1 MFKWSEPD
9 LTEFYGVVPT
19 FHEDAHSHSFE
30 LQRDGLRLLVTLFDL
45 EGAVYVSIFR
55 EGLPKALFT
64 VRRELCTHAHVT
76 ASRDFRR
83 CFEAG
88 APKYPVTDMGIPPAL
103 ARGVRVY
110 IEPQIEVELIESRCE
125 VG

>member
-9 LTEFYGVVPT
+9 LTAFFGVVPT
-19 FHEDAHSHSFE
+19 FHDDAHSHSFE
-30 LQRDGLRLLVTLFDL
+30 LQRDGLRLLITLFDF
-45 EGAVYVSIFR
+45 EGAVYVSIMR
-55 EGLPKALFT
+55 DGLPEPLFT

-76 ASRDFRR
+76 DGQHFRR

-88 APKYPVTDMGIPPAL
+88 APKHPVTDMGIPPLL

-110 IEPQIEVELIESRCE
+110 IEPQFQVELIEPRYE
-125 VG
+125 DG